1 MGNLT
6 PEEKE
11 RFIHDLF
18 TRIAP
23 RYDAMNLLMTAGMY
37 RVWQRRFR
45 QIAALKGDEKVLDV
59 GTGTG
64 DLLLLLAP
72 HLHRGGHIEGI
83 DITER
88 MLALAEK
95 KVAASPYASRI
106 TLTHGNALHMPYPD
120 DTFDLVVSAFAL
132 RNFAELEKALREM
145 LRVTRPGGRAL
156 LMELTQPPS
165 PWVRVPF
172 RFYFTRIVPLL
183 GLGLPK
189 DGPYGPYQWLPVS
202 QAQHPG
208 AEEMGRLM
216 LKAGWEKVR
225 YLYLT
230 LGLVAIHEGRKPAER
245 SREVGPDGPG
255 PVLGG
260 GLG

>member
-1 MGNLT
+1 MGKLT

-11 RFIHDLF
+11 HFIHDLF

-23 RYDAMNLLMTAGMY
+23 RYDAMNILMTAGRY
-37 RVWQRRFR
+37 RAWQRRFR

-64 DLLLLLAP
+64 DLCLLLAP
-72 HLHRGGHIEGI
+72 DLNRGGHIEGV
-83 DITER
+83 DLTEK

-95 KVAASPYASRI
+95 KVAASPFASRI
-106 TLTHGNALHMPYPD
+106 TLTHGNALHMPYAD
-120 DTFDLVVSAFAL
+120 DSFDLVVSAFAL
-132 RNFAELEKALREM
+132 RNFADLDKALLEM
-145 LRVTRPGGRAL
+145 HRVTRPGGRVL

-165 PWVRVPF
+165 PWVRKPY
-172 RFYFTRIVPLL
+172 RFYFSRIVPFL

-189 DGPYGPYQWLPVS
+189 DGPYAPYQWLPVS
-202 QAQHPG
+202 QTLHPG
-208 AEEMGRLM
+208 APEMGRLM
-216 LKAGWEKVR
+216 VKAGWTGVR

-245 SREVGPDGPG
+245 STANGTGDPG
-255 PVLGG
+255 L
-260 GLG
+260 